1 MLGLQ
6 AVRLGPVRAVVLV
19 VALALTSCR
28 DVVPSERAEALID
41 SERAKPQQILFSGWC
56 GVGMLTG
63 FRVTE
68 YATVD
73 GKPPSAG
80 SMPMADYR
88 GPVGIANIQVE
99 HWMYNDDPELK
110 SRELLGVMEGYDPQ
124 TRGDLHGQVGRRGIF
139 VFRVTRLIPTNNGTP
154 IPTVGDGIL
163 RQRLQLA
170 RDLATLEQVRDT
182 FGVTGG
188 LFFWWFP
195 ETEPDVFGP
204 IVGQMYT
211 VSDVER
217 LLSSL
222 R

>member
-1 MLGLQ
+1 
-6 AVRLGPVRAVVLV
+6 
-19 VALALTSCR
+19 
-28 DVVPSERAEALID
+28 
-41 SERAKPQQILFSGWC
+41 
-56 GVGMLTG
+56 MLTG

-68 YATVD
+68 YATMD
-73 GKPPSAG
+73 GNPPSSG
-80 SMPMADYR
+80 SMPIADYR

-124 TRGDLHGQVGRRGIF
+124 TRGDLHGQVGTRGIF
-139 VFRVTRLIPTNNGTP
+139 VFRMTQLIPTHDGTP
-154 IPTVGDGIL
+154 IPTVGDGIV

-170 RDLATLEQVRDT
+170 RDLATLEQARDEY
-182 FGVTGG
+182 GVAGG

-204 IVGQMYT
+204 IVGQGYS
-211 VSDVER
+211 VADVER